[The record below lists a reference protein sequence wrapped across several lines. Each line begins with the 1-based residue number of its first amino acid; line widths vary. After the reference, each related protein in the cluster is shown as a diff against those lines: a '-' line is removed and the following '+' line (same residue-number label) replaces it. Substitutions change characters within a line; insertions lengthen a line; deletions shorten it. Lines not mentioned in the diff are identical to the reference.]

1 MAVTTTMVVTMASG
15 TDEDDLWGTQTYSAP
30 IFVAFIHTSLLF
42 PLISPPLL
50 SKGTKALFFIAS
62 FTQSVMFGFG
72 YHHAPPVNPM
82 LGAVENATGMD
93 LNGDGRVGH
102 RPMYQQYGP
111 QYHYGGPQYGGPQYG
126 GPAFYPPPP
135 VHYYAAQPQVVHYY
149 GPPPVHPVLGA
160 VENATGMDLNGDGRI
175 GHRPMYHHGGHY
187 GYRY

>member
-1 MAVTTTMVVTMASG
+1 
-15 TDEDDLWGTQTYSAP
+15 
-30 IFVAFIHTSLLF
+30 
-42 PLISPPLL
+42 
-50 SKGTKALFFIAS
+50 
-62 FTQSVMFGFG
+62 MFGFG

-111 QYHYGGPQYGGPQYG
+111 QYHYGGPQYGGPQYGGPQYG